1 MTTLGPSKGLYPL
14 KGSGLRWLKIRQ
26 GPLSPKAPLTVA
38 YSIWRTTGTSYLC
51 GVHIT
56 VRDDNRHAA
65 ARAVRDARR
74 RVWSWEDREAA
85 RAAEARARAT
95 EARAVARRA
104 LG

>member
-1 MTTLGPSKGLYPL
+1 MTTLGPSKAHIPSS
-14 KGSGLRWLKIRQ
+14 GSGLRWLKIRQ

-38 YSIWRTTGTSYLC
+38 YSIWRTDGMRYVC
-51 GVHIT
+51 AVHVT
-56 VRDDNRHAA
+56 VRDDNRAVA

-85 RAAEARARAT
+85 RAAEARTRAT